1 MNQYGRIVALLLS
14 TGLLFI
20 TLAIVRGRIDG
31 AATLAAALL
40 TFAVA
45 ITVWAAINRKRNH
58 S

>member
-1 MNQYGRIVALLLS
+1 MNTYGRIVALLFS

-20 TLAIVRGRIDG
+20 TLAILRGRIDG
-31 AATLAAALL
+31 AAALAAALL

-45 ITVWAAINRKRNH
+45 LTVWAAINRKRNH